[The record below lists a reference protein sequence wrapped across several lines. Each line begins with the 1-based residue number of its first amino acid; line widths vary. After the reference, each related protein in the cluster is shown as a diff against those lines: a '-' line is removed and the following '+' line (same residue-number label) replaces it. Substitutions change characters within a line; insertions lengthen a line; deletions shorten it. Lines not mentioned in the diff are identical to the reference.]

1 MIPFRERLTQGGIVG
16 DGAMGTMLQQAGL
29 PLGASPEAWNLSH
42 PAAVVAV
49 HRAYREAGAEIAQTN
64 SFGGTRA
71 RLAICGLEEQVA
83 AVNRAAVALARE
95 AVGETAYVAGTVG
108 PTGVSRGP
116 GHEEPPWHE
125 LFTEQID
132 ALAEAGVDLFL
143 IETIVDPR
151 EASAAIA
158 AARRARSVP
167 VLATV
172 TVDAAGKTLWGATD
186 VDAARALVDAGADA
200 VGANCGEGPAAL
212 YPVIAAMRAAFPELP
227 LVVQPNAGLPT
238 MASGRA
244 CYPIDAATF
253 GHWAA
258 RFAPLAQIV
267 GGCCGTTPE
276 HIKVVATAVHGD
288 GRPIS
293 QARTPVNVRNP

>member
-1 MIPFRERLTQGGIVG
+1 MIPFRERLTQGGILG

-29 PLGASPEAWNLSH
+29 PLGASAEAWNLSH

-49 HRAYREAGAEIAQTN
+49 HRAYREAGAEIVQTN

-71 RLAICGLEEQVA
+71 RLAVCGLEEQVA

-108 PTGVSRGP
+108 PTGVSLGP
-116 GHEEPPWHE
+116 GQEEPPWQE

-132 ALAEAGVDLFL
+132 ALAETGVDLFL

-158 AARRARSVP
+158 AARRAGSVP

-172 TVDAAGKTLWGATD
+172 TFDAGGKTLWGATA
-186 VDAARALVDAGADA
+186 VDAARALVEAGAEA

-212 YPVIAAMRAAFPELP
+212 YPVIAAMRAALPKLP

-238 MASGRA
+238 VARGRP

-258 RFAPLAQIV
+258 RLAPLAQIV

-276 HIKVVATAVHGD
+276 HIK
-288 GRPIS
+288 
-293 QARTPVNVRNP
+293 QASGVRR